1 MYTALSN
8 WCPDWKGPPLL
19 PSPLPPA
26 GFQMDD
32 SLFSALDSMD
42 ILVEEQEAPEGG
54 QVMVSGAA
62 NSVPVAV
69 GYLISTSPPGH
80 LPEEFWG
87 YERSQCSCSMFKV
100 SCHTSPKNFV
110 GI

>member
-1 MYTALSN
+1 
-8 WCPDWKGPPLL
+8 
-19 PSPLPPA
+19 
-26 GFQMDD
+26 MDD

-42 ILVEEQEAPEGG
+42 ILVEPEAPEGA

-62 NSVPVAV
+62 NSVPEAV

-87 YERSQCSCSMFKV
+87 YERSQSSCSMFKV
-100 SCHTSPKNFV
+100 SPVSFPFYPLPSFPSSEWRWQ
-110 GI
+110 

>member
-1 MYTALSN
+1 MCEMSERCLS
-8 WCPDWKGPPLL
+8 L
-19 PSPLPPA
+19 SPPA

-42 ILVEEQEAPEGG
+42 ILMEPEVPGG
-54 QVMVSGAA
+54 GHMMVAGAED
-62 NSVPVAV
+62 SIPKAV

-87 YERSQCSCSMFKV
+87 YEKSQSSCSMFKV
-100 SCHTSPKNFV
+100 
-110 GI
+110 G